1 MTNKQGQS
9 KLTQKQAQ
17 WLAHIHSADQAG
29 MSLSAYAEQ
38 HNLSLKRLYNWR
50 WHLRKQGHY
59 VDQLAKS
66 SAPAGFVQVRTC
78 VPSTSPQPSIRAHLP
93 NGVRLELNG
102 ASSELATLLR
112 LVSQL

>member
-1 MTNKQGQS
+1 MTNKQGQP

-59 VDQLAKS
+59 IDQATKP
-66 SAPAGFVQVRTC
+66 SASAGFVEVRTC
-78 VPSTSPQPSIRAHLP
+78 APTTSLPPSIRAHLP

-102 ASSELATLLR
+102 ESSELAHLLR